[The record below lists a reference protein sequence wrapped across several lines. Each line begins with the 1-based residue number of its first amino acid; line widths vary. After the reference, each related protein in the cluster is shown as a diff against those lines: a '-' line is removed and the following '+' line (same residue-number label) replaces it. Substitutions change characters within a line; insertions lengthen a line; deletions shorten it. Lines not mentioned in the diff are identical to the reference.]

1 MGRVDPRVGSGR
13 VSKCWKFGGSGRV
26 QIWWVG
32 SGPDLSGSGRV
43 QILVGQL
50 GSHLCLIF
58 NE

>member
-13 VSKCWKFGGSGRV
+13 VSKCCKFGGSGRV
-26 QIWWVG
+26 QILVG
-32 SGPDLSGSGRV
+32 RSGRV

-58 NE
+58 NELA